1 MIVHTLFPSTVC
13 FFELGRDL
21 TNKEMNFIMKQKQ
34 KPNEGNTTSVND
46 NLLKSKTLEK
56 LNKFIMDCFNTYAEN
71 VLRIKENVSLDVTQ
85 SWANFTQKG
94 QYHHKHNHSNS
105 VLSGVFYVK
114 ADETMDKIMF
124 FKEGYDQIK
133 LEPQDFNIH
142 NSDSWFFNVKSN
154 QFAVFPSSLTHMV
167 PATETEERVS
177 ISGNTFPKGILGDT
191 SKLTGLQL

>member
-13 FFELGRDL
+13 FFELGRNL
-21 TNKEMNFIMKQKQ
+21 TNKEMNFIMNQKQ
-34 KPNEGNTTSVND
+34 KPNEGNTTSAN
-46 NLLKSKTLEK
+46 NTLLKSKTLEK
-56 LNKFIMDCFNTYAEN
+56 LNKFIMDCFNTYAFN
-71 VLRIKENVSLDVTQ
+71 VLRIKDNVSLDVTQ
-85 SWANFTQKG
+85 SWANFTKKG

-114 ADETMDKIMF
+114 ADESVDKIMF

-133 LEPQDFNIH
+133 LEPKDYNVH

-167 PATETEERVS
+167 PETETEERVS
-177 ISGNTFPKGILGDT
+177 ISCNTFPKGILGDRG
-191 SKLTGLQL
+191 KLTGLKL

>member
-1 MIVHTLFPSTVC
+1 
-13 FFELGRDL
+13 
-21 TNKEMNFIMKQKQ
+21 MKQKQ

-56 LNKFIMDCFNTYAEN
+56 LNKFIMDCFNTYASN

-177 ISGNTFPKGILGDT
+177 ISCNTFPKGILGDT

>member
-13 FFELGRDL
+13 FFELGRNL
-21 TNKEMNFIMKQKQ
+21 TNKEMNFIMNQKQ
-34 KPNEGNTTSVND
+34 KPNEGNTTSAN
-46 NLLKSKTLEK
+46 NTHLKSKTLEK

-71 VLRIKENVSLDVTQ
+71 VLRIKDNVSLDVTQ
-85 SWANFTQKG
+85 SWANFTKKG

-114 ADETMDKIMF
+114 ADESVDKIMF

-133 LEPQDFNIH
+133 LEPKDYNVH

-177 ISGNTFPKGILGDT
+177 ISCNTFPKGILGDRG
-191 SKLTGLQL
+191 KLTGLKL

>member
-21 TNKEMNFIMKQKQ
+21 TNKEITFIMKQKQ

-56 LNKFIMDCFNTYAEN
+56 LNKFIMDCFNTYASN
-71 VLRIKENVSLDVTQ
+71 VLRIKDNVSLDVTQ
-85 SWANFTQKG
+85 SWANFTKKG

-114 ADETMDKIMF
+114 ATEGLDKIMF

-177 ISGNTFPKGILGDT
+177 ISCNTFPKGMLGDT
-191 SKLTGLQL
+191 GKLTGLKL

>member
-114 ADETMDKIMF
+114 ATEGLDKIMF

-177 ISGNTFPKGILGDT
+177 ISCNTFPKGILGDT

>member
-13 FFELGRDL
+13 FFDLGRDL
-21 TNKEMNFIMKQKQ
+21 TKKEMAFIMNQKQ
-34 KPNEGNTTSVND
+34 KPNEGNTTSAN
-46 NLLKSKTLEK
+46 NTLLKSKTLEK

-71 VLRIKENVSLDVTQ
+71 VLRIKDNVSLDVTQ
-85 SWANFTQKG
+85 SWVNFTKKG

-133 LEPQDFNIH
+133 LEPKDYNVH

-177 ISGNTFPKGILGDT
+177 ISCNTFPKGMLGDS

>member
-21 TNKEMNFIMKQKQ
+21 TNKEINFIMKQKQ

-56 LNKFIMDCFNTYAEN
+56 LNKFIMDCFNTYASN
-71 VLRIKENVSLDVTQ
+71 VLRIKDNVSLDVTQ
-85 SWANFTQKG
+85 SWANFTKKG

-114 ADETMDKIMF
+114 ATEGLDKIMF

-177 ISGNTFPKGILGDT
+177 ISCNTFPKGMLGDT
-191 SKLTGLQL
+191 GKLTGLKL

>member
-13 FFELGRDL
+13 FFDL
-21 TNKEMNFIMKQKQ
+21 DRNLTKKEITFIMKQKQ

-56 LNKFIMDCFNTYAEN
+56 LNKFIMDCFNTYASN
-71 VLRIKENVSLDVTQ
+71 VLRIKDNVSLDVTQ
-85 SWANFTQKG
+85 SWANFTKKG

-114 ADETMDKIMF
+114 ATEGLDKIMF

-177 ISGNTFPKGILGDT
+177 ISCNTFPKGMLGDT
-191 SKLTGLQL
+191 GKLTGLKL

>member
-133 LEPQDFNIH
+133 LETQDFNIH

-177 ISGNTFPKGILGDT
+177 ISCNTFPKGILGDT